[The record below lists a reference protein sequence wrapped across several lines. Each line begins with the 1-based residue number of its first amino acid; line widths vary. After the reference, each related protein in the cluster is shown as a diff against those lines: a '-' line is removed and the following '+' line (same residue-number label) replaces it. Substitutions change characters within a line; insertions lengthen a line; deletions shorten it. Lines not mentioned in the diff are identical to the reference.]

1 MVKHARGEFFKALKN
16 SGLYVDVD
24 KICIVVSYH
33 VLFNFSQVWYDMCNV
48 AVMHDIIS
56 LFFLYMG
63 TYTDGLTPVY

>member
-1 MVKHARGEFFKALKN
+1 M
-16 SGLYVDVD
+16 DVD

-56 LFFLYMG
+56 LFLSYTG